1 MSAVAPRRLAIVAA
15 LLFSAAVAQIP
26 PAAAQQ
32 GYPNRPI
39 RLIIPMAAGGAT
51 DILIRMLVPK
61 MTEMLG
67 QQIVVD
73 KFTRVIKAAG
83 IKPEG

>member
-1 MSAVAPRRLAIVAA
+1 
-15 LLFSAAVAQIP
+15 
-26 PAAAQQ
+26 
-32 GYPNRPI
+32 
-39 RLIIPMAAGGAT
+39 MAAGGAT
-51 DILIRMLVPK
+51 DILIRTLVPK

-73 KFTRVIKAAG
+73 KFTRVIKAAR

>member
-1 MSAVAPRRLAIVAA
+1 LTRFAIAAA
-15 LLFSAAVAQIP
+15 LLVSAAVAQMP
-26 PAAAQQ
+26 TAAAQQ
-32 GYPNRPI
+32 DYPNRPI

-51 DILIRMLVPK
+51 DILIRTLEPK